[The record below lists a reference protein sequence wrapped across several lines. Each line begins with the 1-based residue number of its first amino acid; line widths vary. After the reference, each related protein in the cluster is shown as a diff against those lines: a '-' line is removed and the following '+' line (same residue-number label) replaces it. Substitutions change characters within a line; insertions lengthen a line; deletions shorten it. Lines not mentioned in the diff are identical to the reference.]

1 MIIIKSTKM
10 QTMSEKV
17 ILFTAAEKQSK
28 NSNLENN
35 LNYFE
40 DPRESDLIFLVV
52 TLSQPFTVPF
62 FLTSNQP
69 LRGIVMSP
77 SPIVFPANHKPCL
90 HGISAGRPFR
100 AAA

>member
-1 MIIIKSTKM
+1 
-10 QTMSEKV
+10 MSEKV
-17 ILFTAAEKQSK
+17 IRFTAAEKQSK

-35 LNYFE
+35 LNYFQ
-40 DPRESDLIFLVV
+40 DPREIDLIFLVV

-62 FLTSNQP
+62 FSYFKSAAS
-69 LRGIVMSP
+69 RHCYVAI
-77 SPIVFPANHKPCL
+77 PIVFPANHKPCL